1 MFTLLL
7 TAILLALGTSKD
19 VEVRGPPN
27 WNTCP
32 SWSCSEAGGTC
43 YNPDSAPTCD
53 DLLDMKCKGNGKRDC
68 KCCINCETTA
78 VCMDANGECRPMGS
92 CESDEM
98 PDSTFSCGADSCT
111 CCVETPVVC
120 NITSSCI
127 TITPLTECS
136 GGTVTPSTFCGC
148 TLHEECCIIK
158 S

>member
-1 MFTLLL
+1 MFTLLF

-32 SWSCSEAGGTC
+32 SWSCSEACGTC
-43 YNPDSAPTCD
+43 YNPDSAPTTCD

-120 NITSSCI
+120 DLTYSCI
-127 TITPLTECS
+127 TATIDFEGYFVVKEESDHPFIIA
-136 GGTVTPSTFCGC
+136 VTWIS
-148 TLHEECCIIK
+148 
-158 S
+158 